1 MLKYFV
7 LCLSLSGL
15 ILAQNLVPPY
25 REPGTGITSDNKE
38 VSEIVIP
45 EIKEPVGFSNS
56 LEGYIPAREV
66 PCEIEPQV
74 EFVNQE
80 VPSILDWGT
89 DVAIDTSYIAS
100 YDVDYDMQTGYLFAA
115 VAPQLD
121 SCVRL
126 YRSTDN
132 GRHWVFLW
140 SMYHTP
146 KSIYWNVGLIVGRGD
161 SNFIYVFMKHSI
173 DNGDIYLFRWTFDL
187 SQYTHYGVA
196 TGADT
201 ISDFSVCRDYRSN
214 YGLYC
219 MWQNENHA
227 DYNAK
232 LHRSFTYGRTWDSQ
246 SGYNI
251 IDSHISFG
259 ATSYLL
265 FTATSYDRNLVVFQD
280 NRNYGDPGSWRFG
293 TIVSFDTFNHY
304 RPKVAS
310 VLTTPDSQATT
321 WVLYE
326 YNWRNTG
333 DYDIRYAVRFND
345 WGDTWRRGF
354 TLSASYIADEFCP
367 DIKHYK
373 LSNYPW
379 VCATYMAADSGWD
392 DSVNVYW
399 TYAGKDLPTYWEPCI
414 RVNDSLWNEGGWLG
428 PKIIWNPTAGGL
440 GAVVF
445 CRGGSMFLFPH
456 GLYMDAVIFTDIA
469 DKNLNKATGLRIS
482 SNPAIGRV
490 RFYPTPE
497 TKSLKI
503 YDASGKLIKSFTNS
517 KTSILWNGRDERG
530 KMLNSGIYIIKAKTE
545 KGEIKEKILFLR

>member
-1 MLKYFV
+1 MVKYFI
-7 LCLSLSGL
+7 LFLSLSGL
-15 ILAQNLVPPY
+15 IFAQNLVLPPY
-25 REPGTGITSDNKE
+25 REPGRGITSENKE

-74 EFVNQE
+74 EIVNQE
-80 VPSILDWGT
+80 VPSILNWGT

-100 YDVDYDMQTGYLFAA
+100 YDVDYDTQTGYLYAA
-115 VAPQLD
+115 VAPMLD
-121 SCVRL
+121 SVVRI

-132 GRHWVFLW
+132 GRHWTYIGW
-140 SMYHTP
+140 MGHTP
-146 KSIYWNVGLIVGRGD
+146 RSIYWNVGLIVARGD
-161 SNFIYVFMKHSI
+161 SNFIYVFMKHSRN
-173 DNGDIYLFRWTFDL
+173 NGEIYLYRWTFDF
-187 SQYTHYGVA
+187 SQWTHYAVA

-201 ISDFSVCRDYRSN
+201 IDEFSVCRDYRSN

-219 MWQNENHA
+219 EWQNENRGGI
-227 DYNAK
+227 NAR

-246 SGYNI
+246 LGGNV
-251 IDSHISFG
+251 IDAHISFG

-265 FTATSYDRNLVVFQD
+265 LTWTTPDRNGVYFQD
-280 NRNYGDPGSWRFG
+280 NRSYGDPLSWRNFYN
-293 TIVSFDTFNHY
+293 VSFDTFNHY
-304 RPKVAS
+304 RPRVAS

-333 DYDIRYAVRFND
+333 DYDVWYAIRSHA
-345 WGDTWRRGF
+345 WADTWRRAYG
-354 TLSASYIADEFCP
+354 LSVRTTHDEFAP
-367 DIKHYK
+367 DIKHFK
-373 LSNYPW
+373 SLNYPW

-399 TYAGKDLPTYWEPCI
+399 TYTNKDTPTVWRSRT
-414 RVNDSLWNEGGWLG
+414 RVNDSLWNEAGYLG
-428 PKIIWNPTAGGL
+428 PKIIWDPTGGM

-445 CRGGSMFLFPH
+445 CRGGFFLFPH

-482 SNPAIGRV
+482 SNPAIGQV
-490 RFYPTPE
+490 RFYPNPE

-503 YDASGKLIKSFTNS
+503 YDLSGKLIKSFTNP
-517 KTSILWNGRDERG
+517 KTSILWNGRDEKG
-530 KMLNSGIYIIKAKTE
+530 KMVNSGIYIIKAKTE
-545 KGEIKEKILFLR
+545 QGERSEKLLFLR